1 MVILVT
7 DSRRPPLTAAQAAA
21 ASRYTPLKWQASY
34 GSAEV
39 SAGLRDEDSSLE
51 VKSRRKIRC

>member
-1 MVILVT
+1 VILVT
-7 DSRRPPLTAAQAAA
+7 DSPRPPLAIALTALLPATLRWQ
-21 ASRYTPLKWQASY
+21 KQASS

>member
-7 DSRRPPLTAAQAAA
+7 DSRRPPLTTAPAAA
-21 ASRYTPLKWQASY
+21 PSRYTPVEWQASY

-39 SAGLRDEDSSLE
+39 SAGLRDEAS
-51 VKSRRKIRC
+51 

>member
-1 MVILVT
+1 MLPAT
-7 DSRRPPLTAAQAAA
+7 LPRQ
-21 ASRYTPLKWQASY
+21 KQASS
-34 GSAEV
+34 GKAEV